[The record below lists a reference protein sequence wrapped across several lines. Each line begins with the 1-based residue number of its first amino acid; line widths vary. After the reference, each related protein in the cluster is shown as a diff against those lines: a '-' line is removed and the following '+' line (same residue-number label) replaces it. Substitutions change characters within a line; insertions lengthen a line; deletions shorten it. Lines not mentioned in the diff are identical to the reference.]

1 MKNIGKLPW
10 VVLIVSLS
18 VTSLIWFSFSYS
30 ETSIEKTEFET
41 NSKIMT
47 LQIQKHLEEYEL
59 ILIGAKG
66 LFSASEKVEYDEWSN
81 YIKIQN
87 VDKKFPGIQGVGY
100 IHHITNDERDDLIKE
115 LESYGITD
123 YTITP
128 EWIRVEYYPVVYL
141 EPLDFRNQRAMGYDI
156 YVEEK
161 RQQAVETLRNT
172 GDTTITGKLILVQET
187 ENDIQNGFLM
197 LVPIYPNESSS
208 SVNSYDLQG
217 IVYAVFRMNDF
228 MKSVLEPN
236 AFDYTNLKIYDE
248 TELEENLLFDSK
260 LLNQK
265 EIGNKEYSL
274 KTTLSVGNRDW
285 IFVYEGIQPP
295 YLGIEHQISII
306 IPFLGI
312 SISAIAFYFTRIFVH
327 NIKLSRGAIRNEKAS
342 AMGMM
347 ASRIA
352 HDIRN
357 PLAIISVCQE
367 NLKTGKGTNELKQKQ
382 LDKIERAVNT
392 INNIIQDVLNFAQT
406 ENIRR
411 EITSTNVILNN
422 SIKDINIPD
431 RVDIQLPKKDFS
443 INCDKSK
450 MQSVFLN
457 LISNSIQAIKGH
469 GKITI
474 DVKETNKK
482 TIITVEDSGSGIPK
496 EKLLEVFEPMY
507 TTKKL
512 GTGLGLSICK
522 NIIEEHGGTIS
533 VSNNPTKFQIG
544 LPKRV

>member
-18 VTSLIWFSFSYS
+18 ITSLIWFSFSYS
-30 ETSIEKTEFET
+30 ETSIKKTEFEADT
-41 NSKIMT
+41 KLIT
-47 LQIQKHLEEYEL
+47 LQIEKYLEEYEL

-66 LFSASEKVEYDEWSN
+66 LFSASQKVEYDEWSN

-87 VDKKFPGIQGVGY
+87 IDKKFPGIQGVGY
-100 IHHITNDERDDLIKE
+100 IHHITNNERDDLIKE

-128 EWIRVEYYPVVYL
+128 EGIRDEYYPVVYL
-141 EPLDFRNQRAMGYDI
+141 EPLDFRNQKAMGYDI

-161 RQQAVETLRNT
+161 RHQAVETLRNT

-208 SVNSYDLQG
+208 SINSYELQG
-217 IVYAVFRMNDF
+217 IVYAVFRMKDF
-228 MKSVLEPN
+228 MKSILEPKT
-236 AFDYTNLKIYDE
+236 FDFINLKIYDE
-248 TELEENLLFDSK
+248 TELEENLFFDSK

-265 EIGNKEYSL
+265 EIGNIEYSL

-285 IFVYEGIQPP
+285 VFVYEGIQPP

-306 IPFLGI
+306 IPVLGI

-327 NIKLSRGAIRNEKAS
+327 NIKLSRDATRNEKAS

-357 PLAIISVCQE
+357 PLTIISVCQE
-367 NLKTGKGTNELKQKQ
+367 NLKTGQGTNELKEKQ
-382 LDKIERAVNT
+382 LDKIEHAVNT

-422 SIKDINIPD
+422 SIKDIDIPD
-431 RVDIQLPKKDFS
+431 SVDIELPKKDFS
-443 INCDKSK
+443 INWDKSK

-474 DVKETNKK
+474 DAKETNKK

-522 NIIEEHGGTIS
+522 NIIEEHGGKIS
-533 VSNNPTKFQIG
+533 VSNNPTKFQIE